1 MNKSTLYKITGL
13 LFIIA
18 TIGFNTFFTLLS
30 MNFEYPNILRSPT
43 SYVLTQYHAG
53 GSALT
58 LQWYGMV
65 FVSLLLIPC
74 VIFLHHILAMPNR
87 AEEHGQPFLS
97 LGTTFGV
104 LAGVT
109 SLLGFIRWI
118 FVVPHLATR
127 YVDSATTAAGK
138 EAIEVVFEAFH
149 LYAGFSIGEHLGY
162 VFMGL
167 WAILAGIT
175 MLRSPLFRSWLG
187 WIGIIAGPLVI
198 FGSLE
203 GAGIASAS
211 LVNVIGFAVWSLWLI
226 ASGISLLLTKNQ
238 PTQQRPSATNSPSR

>member
-1 MNKSTLYKITGL
+1 MNKSTLQKVTGL
-13 LFIIA
+13 LLIVA
-18 TIGFNTFFTLLS
+18 TIGFNGFFTLLS
-30 MNFEYPNILRSPT
+30 MNFEYPDILRSPT
-43 SYVLTQYHAG
+43 SYVLTQYQAG

-74 VIFLHHILAMPNR
+74 VIFLHHLLATPSHP
-87 AEEHGQPFLS
+87 EENGQPL
-97 LGTTFGV
+97 LTLATVFGV

-162 VFMGL
+162 IFMGL
-167 WAILAGIT
+167 WTILAGIT

-203 GAGIASAS
+203 GAGVTSAS

-226 ASGISLLLTKNQ
+226 ATGISLLLTKSQ
-238 PTQQRPSATNSPSR
+238 SAQQRQPAAVAPSQ

>member
-1 MNKSTLYKITGL
+1 MNKLTLQKVTGL
-13 LFIIA
+13 LLIIA

-30 MNFEYPNILRSPT
+30 MNFEYPDILRSPT
-43 SYVLTQYHAG
+43 GYVLTQYHAG

-65 FVSLLLIPC
+65 FVSVLLIPC
-74 VIFLHHILAMPNR
+74 VVFLHHLLATPNR
-87 AEEHGQPFLS
+87 SEENGQPL
-97 LGTTFGV
+97 LTLATVFGV

-109 SLLGFIRWI
+109 SVLGFIRWI
-118 FVVPHLATR
+118 FVVPHLAAR
-127 YVDSATTAAGK
+127 YVDAATTAAGK

-162 VFMGL
+162 IFMGL

-187 WIGIIAGPLVI
+187 WIGIVAGPLVI

-203 GAGIASAS
+203 GAGVASAS

-226 ASGISLLLTKNQ
+226 ATGVALLLTKAQ
-238 PTQQRPSATNSPSR
+238 PAQQRSSAATMPTR